1 MRSCDG
7 QRGADAT
14 SAQVYDADALCSVNQ
29 QPAATTSTLLQ
40 PLPASD
46 AAGVSAPASPHT
58 AARSDVAAGAAPLLV
73 SDADASAGLQP
84 TPGGFSPAGAP
95 LAPPTTRRLL
105 AWTPPKAPD
114 PPPLKPQDT
123 RPAAT
128 STASTTATAPGPTR
142 LQRRATAARRLVTAW
157 YRRSTPTPARTLT
170 LAVRHGRRLPE
181 VRVRRRSGNAVTGAS
196 PIRSLPASQTRRA
209 APSSCR
215 GAGQRAAP
223 PLDDQPRCRLLCYP
237 PPRFSPGDRVE
248 EMHVDGYAADAGL
261 VLSATATEA
270 TVLFD
275 EDLHSGSGSVQVVS
289 HGRVRQRRHRASAHR

>member
-1 MRSCDG
+1 M
-7 QRGADAT
+7 
-14 SAQVYDADALCSVNQ
+14 
-29 QPAATTSTLLQ
+29 
-40 PLPASD
+40 
-46 AAGVSAPASPHT
+46 
-58 AARSDVAAGAAPLLV
+58 
-73 SDADASAGLQP
+73 
-84 TPGGFSPAGAP
+84 
-95 LAPPTTRRLL
+95 
-105 AWTPPKAPD
+105 
-114 PPPLKPQDT
+114 
-123 RPAAT
+123 
-128 STASTTATAPGPTR
+128 
-142 LQRRATAARRLVTAW
+142 TAW

-261 VLSATATEA
+261 VLSATATET